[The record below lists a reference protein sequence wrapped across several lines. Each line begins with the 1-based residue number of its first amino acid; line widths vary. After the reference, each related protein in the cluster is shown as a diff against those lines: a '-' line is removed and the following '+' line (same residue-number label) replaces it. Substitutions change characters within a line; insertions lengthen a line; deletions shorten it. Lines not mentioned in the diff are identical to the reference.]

1 MIERRRNWDH
11 RTNLETCRWTWNF
24 NLKERNS
31 IGKIWRREE
40 LAWFLTFRNDFDM
53 LKFIID
59 VWIVRDKASNARR
72 LVQRQI
78 KWDRKGHSITS
89 LAIKS
94 YILKPGWWFN
104 QKTRV

>member
-1 MIERRRNWDH
+1 M
-11 RTNLETCRWTWNF
+11 
-24 NLKERNS
+24 KEGNS
-31 IGKIWRREE
+31 IRKIWRREE

-78 KWDRKGHSITS
+78 KWDRKAHTITS
-89 LAIKS
+89 LTIK
-94 YILKPGWWFN
+94 YNILESRWWFN
-104 QKTRV
+104 QKIRV